1 VKLLNYIKEVRME
14 GGRVVWPEKKEIW
27 TSVLLVLV
35 MVAIFGLF
43 FLLVD
48 TLMFK
53 IVKFILG

>member
-1 VKLLNYIKEVRME
+1 MKLLNYIKEVRME